1 MRKCLRC
8 ENEMAEDF
16 SIIPNNGVSHIELI
30 KNGDMMSNFKY
41 AVCSKCGYTEIYVKD
56 IQKVEKILQDDT
68 IFKQKEEII
77 IEDLKKYEK
86 YLELEQ
92 IKRIKIDKY
101 YPYNDHLLL
110 VGKVIGEKRF
120 SHETS
125 EEKFYIFDIEVECS
139 NGMTDIITVTASERI
154 LDNKVIVKGNKL
166 IIKGHIKTYNCFIN
180 TANELVLIFFAKEI
194 LTENQLDD
202 EGLEETKRTS
212 NEVSIEG
219 YVCQK
224 PNYRQTPFGREIADI
239 LLAVNRAYNKSD
251 YIPCIAWGRNAR
263 FCQNLEVGAEVKIV
277 GKIQSRIDE
286 IKYKDGT
293 VEQRTAYSIS
303 IENIQI
309 INE

>member
-16 SIIPNNGVSHIELI
+16 SIIPSNGVSHIELI
-30 KNGDMMSNFKY
+30 KNRDMMSNFKY
-41 AVCSKCGYTEIYVKD
+41 AVCSKCGYTEIYVND

-68 IFKQKEEII
+68 ILEQKEKII
-77 IEDLKKYEK
+77 VEDLKKYEK

-92 IKRIKIDKY
+92 IKRIQIDKY
-101 YPYNDHLLL
+101 FQYDDHLLL
-110 VGKVIGEKRF
+110 VGKVVSEKRF
-120 SHETS
+120 SHENS
-125 EEKFYIFDIEVECS
+125 EEKFYIFDIEVERS
-139 NGMTDIITVTASERI
+139 NGMIDIITVTASERI
-154 LDNKVIVKGNKL
+154 LYNKVIKGEKL
-166 IIKGHIKTYNCFIN
+166 IIKGHVKTYNCFIN
-180 TANELVLIFFAKEI
+180 TANKLVLIFFAKEI
-194 LTENQLDD
+194 LTKNQLDV

-212 NEVSIEG
+212 NEVSIDG

-224 PNYRQTPFGREIADI
+224 PYYRQTPFGREIADI
-239 LLAVNRAYNKSD
+239 LLVVNRVRNKSD

-263 FCQNLEVGAEVKIV
+263 FCQNLEVGTEVKIV
-277 GKIQSRIDE
+277 GKIQSNIDKIE
-286 IKYKDGT
+286 YKDGT

>member
-16 SIIPNNGVSHIELI
+16 SIIPSNGVSHIELI
-30 KNGDMMSNFKY
+30 KNRDMMSNFKY
-41 AVCSKCGYTEIYVKD
+41 AVCSKCGYTEIYVND

-68 IFKQKEEII
+68 ILEPKEKII
-77 IEDLKKYEK
+77 VEDLKKYEK

-92 IKRIKIDKY
+92 IKRIQIDKY
-101 YPYNDHLLL
+101 FQYDDHLLL
-110 VGKVIGEKRF
+110 VGKVVSEKRF
-120 SHETS
+120 SHENS
-125 EEKFYIFDIEVECS
+125 EEKFYIFDIEVERS
-139 NGMTDIITVTASERI
+139 NGMIDIITVTASERI
-154 LDNKVIVKGNKL
+154 LYNKVIKGEKL
-166 IIKGHIKTYNCFIN
+166 IIKGHVRTYNCFIN
-180 TANELVLIFFAKEI
+180 TANKLVLIFFAKEI
-194 LTENQLDD
+194 LTKNQLDV

-224 PNYRQTPFGREIADI
+224 PYYRQTPFGREIADI
-239 LLAVNRAYNKSD
+239 LLVVNRVRNKSD

-263 FCQNLEVGAEVKIV
+263 FCQNLEVGTEVKIV
-277 GKIQSRIDE
+277 GKIQSNIDKIE
-286 IKYKDGT
+286 YKDGT

>member
-16 SIIPNNGVSHIELI
+16 SIIPSNGVSHIELI
-30 KNGDMMSNFKY
+30 KNRDMMSNFKY
-41 AVCSKCGYTEIYVKD
+41 AVCSKCGYTEIYVND

-68 IFKQKEEII
+68 ILEPKEKII
-77 IEDLKKYEK
+77 VEDLKKYEK

-92 IKRIKIDKY
+92 IKRIQIDKY
-101 YPYNDHLLL
+101 FQYDDHLLL
-110 VGKVIGEKRF
+110 VGKVVSEKRF
-120 SHETS
+120 SHENS
-125 EEKFYIFDIEVECS
+125 EEKFYIFDIEVERS
-139 NGMTDIITVTASERI
+139 NGMIDIITVTASERI
-154 LDNKVIVKGNKL
+154 LYNKVIKGEKL
-166 IIKGHIKTYNCFIN
+166 IIKGHVKTYNCFIN
-180 TANELVLIFFAKEI
+180 TVNKLVLIFFAKEI
-194 LTENQLDD
+194 LTKNQLDV

-212 NEVSIEG
+212 NEVSIDG

-224 PNYRQTPFGREIADI
+224 PYYRQTPFGREIAEI
-239 LLAVNRAYNKSD
+239 LLVVNRVRNKSD

-263 FCQNLEVGAEVKIV
+263 FCQNLEVGTEVKIV
-277 GKIQSRIDE
+277 GEIQSNIGKIE
-286 IKYKDGT
+286 YKDGT

>member
-16 SIIPNNGVSHIELI
+16 SIIPSNGVSHIELI
-30 KNGDMMSNFKY
+30 KNKDMMSNFKY
-41 AVCSKCGYTEIYVKD
+41 AVCSKCGYTEIYVND

-68 IFKQKEEII
+68 ILEPKEKII
-77 IEDLKKYEK
+77 VEDLKKYEK

-92 IKRIKIDKY
+92 IKRIQIDKY
-101 YPYNDHLLL
+101 FQHDDHLLL
-110 VGKVIGEKRF
+110 VGKVVSEKRF
-120 SHETS
+120 SHENS
-125 EEKFYIFDIEVECS
+125 EEKFYIFDIEVERS
-139 NGMTDIITVTASERI
+139 NGMIDIITVTASERI
-154 LDNKVIVKGNKL
+154 LYNKVIKGENL
-166 IIKGHIKTYNCFIN
+166 IIKGHVKTYNCFIN
-180 TANELVLIFFAKEI
+180 TVNKLVLIFFAKEI
-194 LTENQLDD
+194 LTKNQLDV

-212 NEVSIEG
+212 NEVSIDG

-224 PNYRQTPFGREIADI
+224 PYYRQTPFGREIADI
-239 LLAVNRAYNKSD
+239 LLVVNRARNKSD

-263 FCQNLEVGAEVKIV
+263 FCQNLEVGTEVKIV
-277 GKIQSRIDE
+277 GEIRSNIGKIE
-286 IKYKDGT
+286 YKDGT

>member
-16 SIIPNNGVSHIELI
+16 SIIPSNGVSHIELI
-30 KNGDMMSNFKY
+30 KNRDMMSNFKY
-41 AVCSKCGYTEIYVKD
+41 AVCSKCGYTEIYVND

-68 IFKQKEEII
+68 ILEPKEKII
-77 IEDLKKYEK
+77 VEDLKKYEK

-92 IKRIKIDKY
+92 IKRIQIYKY
-101 YPYNDHLLL
+101 FQYDDHLLL
-110 VGKVIGEKRF
+110 VGKVLSEKRF
-120 SHETS
+120 SHENS
-125 EEKFYIFDIEVECS
+125 EEKFYIFDIEVERS
-139 NGMTDIITVTASERI
+139 NGMIDIITVTASERI
-154 LDNKVIVKGNKL
+154 LYNKVIKGEKL
-166 IIKGHIKTYNCFIN
+166 IIKGHVKTYNCFIN
-180 TANELVLIFFAKEI
+180 TANKLVLIFFAKEI
-194 LTENQLDD
+194 LTKNQLDV

-212 NEVSIEG
+212 NEVSIDG

-224 PNYRQTPFGREIADI
+224 PYYRQTPFGREIADI
-239 LLAVNRAYNKSD
+239 LLVVNRVRNKSD

-263 FCQNLEVGAEVKIV
+263 FCQNLEFGTEVKIV
-277 GKIQSRIDE
+277 GKIQSNIDKIE
-286 IKYKDGT
+286 YKDGT

>member
-16 SIIPNNGVSHIELI
+16 SIIPSNGVSHIELI
-30 KNGDMMSNFKY
+30 KNKDMMSNFKY
-41 AVCSKCGYTEIYVKD
+41 AVCSKCGYTEIYVND

-68 IFKQKEEII
+68 ILEPKEKII
-77 IEDLKKYEK
+77 VEDLKKYEK

-92 IKRIKIDKY
+92 IKRIQIDKY
-101 YPYNDHLLL
+101 FQYDDHLLL
-110 VGKVIGEKRF
+110 VGKVVSEKRF
-120 SHETS
+120 SHENS
-125 EEKFYIFDIEVECS
+125 EEKFYIFDIEVERS
-139 NGMTDIITVTASERI
+139 NGMIDIITVTASERI
-154 LDNKVIVKGNKL
+154 LYNKVIKGEKL
-166 IIKGHIKTYNCFIN
+166 IIKGHVRTYNCFIN
-180 TANELVLIFFAKEI
+180 TANKLVLIFFAKEI
-194 LTENQLDD
+194 LTKNQLDV

-212 NEVSIEG
+212 NEVSIDG

-224 PNYRQTPFGREIADI
+224 PYYRQTPFGREIADI
-239 LLAVNRAYNKSD
+239 LLVVNRVRNKSD

-263 FCQNLEVGAEVKIV
+263 FCQNLEVGTEVKIV
-277 GKIQSRIDE
+277 GKIQSNIDKIE
-286 IKYKDGT
+286 YKDGT

>member
-16 SIIPNNGVSHIELI
+16 SIIPSNGVSHIELI
-30 KNGDMMSNFKY
+30 KNRDMMSNFKY
-41 AVCSKCGYTEIYVKD
+41 AVCSKCGYTEIYVND

-68 IFKQKEEII
+68 ILEQKEKII
-77 IEDLKKYEK
+77 VEDLKKYEK

-92 IKRIKIDKY
+92 IKRIQIDKY
-101 YPYNDHLLL
+101 FQYDDHLLL
-110 VGKVIGEKRF
+110 VGKVVSEKRF
-120 SHETS
+120 SHENS
-125 EEKFYIFDIEVECS
+125 EEKFYIFDIEVERS
-139 NGMTDIITVTASERI
+139 NGMIDIITVTASERI
-154 LDNKVIVKGNKL
+154 LYNKVIKGEKL
-166 IIKGHIKTYNCFIN
+166 IIKGHVKTYNCFIN
-180 TANELVLIFFAKEI
+180 TVNKLVLIFFAKEI
-194 LTENQLDD
+194 LTKNQLDV

-224 PNYRQTPFGREIADI
+224 PYYRQTPFGREIADI
-239 LLAVNRAYNKSD
+239 LLVVNRVRNKSD

-263 FCQNLEVGAEVKIV
+263 FCQNLEVGTEVKIV
-277 GKIQSRIDE
+277 GKIQSNIDKIE
-286 IKYKDGT
+286 YKDGT

>member
-16 SIIPNNGVSHIELI
+16 SIIPSNGVSHIELI
-30 KNGDMMSNFKY
+30 KNKDMMSNFKY
-41 AVCSKCGYTEIYVKD
+41 AVCSKCGYTEIYVND

-68 IFKQKEEII
+68 ILEQKEKII
-77 IEDLKKYEK
+77 VEDLKKYEK

-92 IKRIKIDKY
+92 IKRIQIYKY
-101 YPYNDHLLL
+101 FQYDDHLLL
-110 VGKVIGEKRF
+110 VGKVLSEKRF
-120 SHETS
+120 SHENS
-125 EEKFYIFDIEVECS
+125 EEKFYIFDIEVERS
-139 NGMTDIITVTASERI
+139 NGMIDIITVTASERI
-154 LDNKVIVKGNKL
+154 LYNKVIKGEKL
-166 IIKGHIKTYNCFIN
+166 IIKGHVRTYNCFIN
-180 TANELVLIFFAKEI
+180 TANKLVLIFFAKEI
-194 LTENQLDD
+194 LTKNQLDV

-224 PNYRQTPFGREIADI
+224 PYYRQTPFGREIADI
-239 LLAVNRAYNKSD
+239 LLVVNRARNKSD

-263 FCQNLEVGAEVKIV
+263 FCQNLEVGTEVKIV
-277 GKIQSRIDE
+277 GKIQSNIDKIE
-286 IKYKDGT
+286 YKDGT